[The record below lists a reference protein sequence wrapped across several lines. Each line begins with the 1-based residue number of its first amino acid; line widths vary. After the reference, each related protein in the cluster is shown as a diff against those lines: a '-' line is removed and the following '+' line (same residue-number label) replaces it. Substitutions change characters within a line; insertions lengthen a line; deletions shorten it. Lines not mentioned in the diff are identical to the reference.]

1 MDLSE
6 YSLEDVFLAAIMSEI
21 ESKDVY
27 TKLANKVNNAYL
39 KDRLTFLATEEERH
53 REFLANAF
61 KTNFPGREPVL
72 PGASP
77 VPLPNII
84 IPDEQVPIS
93 EVLESA
99 MNAELAAKDF
109 YLAFAQILNDPDQKR
124 TIEYF
129 ALMEEGHY
137 NLLSVEKENSLKF
150 EDYDDYWPMMHV
162 GP

>member
-1 MDLSE
+1 
-6 YSLEDVFLAAIMSEI
+6 V
-21 ESKDVY
+21 
-27 TKLANKVNNAYL
+27 
-39 KDRLTFLATEEERH
+39 
-53 REFLANAF
+53 NAF
-61 KTNFPGREPVL
+61 KANFPDREPVL

-109 YLAFAQILNDPDQKR
+109 YLNFAQMLKDPEQKQ
-124 TIEYF
+124 TLEYF

-137 NLLSVEKENSLKF
+137 NILKVEKDNSLKF

>member
-1 MDLSE
+1 MDLSG
-6 YSLEDVFLAAIMSEI
+6 YSLEDIFLAAIMSEV

-27 TKLANKVNNAYL
+27 SKLAGRVRNAYL

-53 REFLANAF
+53 REYLIEAF
-61 KTNFPGREPVL
+61 RENIPGREPVL

-93 EVLESA
+93 DVLESA

-109 YLAFAQILNDPDQKR
+109 YLAFARILQDPEQKR
-124 TIEYF
+124 TLEYF
-129 ALMEEGHY
+129 AQMEEGHY
-137 NLLSVEKENSLKF
+137 NILKVEKENSLKF